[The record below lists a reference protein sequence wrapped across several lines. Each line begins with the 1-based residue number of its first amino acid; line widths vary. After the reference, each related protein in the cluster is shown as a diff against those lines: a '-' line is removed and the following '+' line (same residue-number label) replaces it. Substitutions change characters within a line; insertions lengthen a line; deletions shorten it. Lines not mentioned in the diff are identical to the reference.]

1 MREEK
6 EKTIYKMNH
15 KWNYQPPSQEQTEA
29 AKALAKETGINPV
42 LCKLLLERGITSAA
56 EAKRFFRPQLSELHD
71 PDEGYEHCR
80 RTPKP
85 SYGKERTHIGLWRL

>member
-29 AKALAKETGINPV
+29 AKA
-42 LCKLLLERGITSAA
+42 CKHM
-56 EAKRFFRPQLSELHD
+56 KRTKQNQLIL
-71 PDEGYEHCR
+71 
-80 RTPKP
+80 
-85 SYGKERTHIGLWRL
+85 RL

>member
-42 LCKLLLERGITSAA
+42 
-56 EAKRFFRPQLSELHD
+56 RFIILALP
-71 PDEGYEHCR
+71 
-80 RTPKP
+80 
-85 SYGKERTHIGLWRL
+85 

>member
-29 AKALAKETGINPV
+29 AKALAKEKQG
-42 LCKLLLERGITSAA
+42 SA
-56 EAKRFFRPQLSELHD
+56 RFFVS
-71 PDEGYEHCR
+71 CCW
-80 RTPKP
+80 
-85 SYGKERTHIGLWRL
+85 KEV

>member
-56 EAKRFFRPQLSELHD
+56 DCRA
-71 PDEGYEHCR
+71 GYERSESKINVLFRFCR
-80 RTPKP
+80 
-85 SYGKERTHIGLWRL
+85 YAWRLGEPSEDDGTDLESRKSV

>member
-1 MREEK
+1 MVSSRLREQKK

-29 AKALAKETGINPV
+29 AKALAKETGISPI

-56 EAKRFFRPQLSELHD
+56 EADRKSTRLNSSHIEESRM
-71 PDEGYEHCR
+71 
-80 RTPKP
+80 P
-85 SYGKERTHIGLWRL
+85 SSA